1 MGGSSGG
8 GGSSSGASDFPTYM
22 KESHDNWLRGT
33 AQPSGDGMNSS
44 IIDLMN
50 AGMSGASPYAAYAPL
65 SINTAFFLSG
75 NTILNYTTPFELLKT
90 YIQYDVD
97 GVYTSYQITYD
108 LDVAFDS
115 YIDDD
120 NAAITSAMAAELAL
134 MNDLTNSTI
143 IPAFQQ
149 GMADI
154 GAIMSSAFVIG
165 NALIADGKTK
175 QLAQNDAKIR
185 LVRLTDGRNLAL
197 SRVEAQKAWKMQNA
211 ELAMKHMSIIIDWRK
226 TITSLSGEFARMYV
240 AARHDSD
247 TTAVELSAKDALW
260 DVELYQYGCNVLSA
274 ISGAALS
281 KGVSAGKGSSLGG
294 ALSGALGGAS
304 AGAMLAAPTGGLS
317 IAAGAAIGGAM
328 GIASSFL

>member
-1 MGGSSGG
+1 MGGSGG
-8 GGSSSGASDFPTYM
+8 GGSSSGASDYPLYM

-33 AQPSGDGMNSS
+33 AQSSGDGMTSS
-44 IIDLMN
+44 VIDLMN
-50 AGMSGASPYAAYAPL
+50 AGMSGASPYAAYSPL
-65 SINTAFFLSG
+65 SINTAFFLTG
-75 NTILNYTTPFELLKT
+75 NTILNYSTPFELLKT
-90 YIQYDVD
+90 FTQYDID

-108 LDVAFDS
+108 LDAAFTSYVA
-115 YIDDD
+115 DDT
-120 NAAITSAMAAELAL
+120 AAITTAMNAEAAL
-134 MNDLTNSTI
+134 MTDLVNNTI
-143 IPAFQQ
+143 VPSFQQ
-149 GMADI
+149 GMANI
-154 GAIMSSAFVIG
+154 GSVLSSAFVIG

-211 ELAMKHMSIIIDWRK
+211 ELAMKHMSLIIEWRK
-226 TITSLSGEFARMYV
+226 TITSLSIEFARIYI

-247 TTAVELSAKDALW
+247 TTAVELSTKDALW

-294 ALSGALGGAS
+294 ALSGALSGAA
-304 AGAMLAAPTGGLS
+304 AGAMIMPANPVLGAAVGGTIGLAA
-317 IAAGAAIGGAM
+317 
-328 GIASSFL
+328 SFM